1 MKSANETGT
10 ITSAGAIHQT
20 RVRTA
25 SAFHAVVAR
34 TPSTKKNRYSAIERQ
49 MGLPPVGTTSYAAAT
64 DSAAA
69 DTSTAHVGHA
79 RVARAITT

>member
-1 MKSANETGT
+1 MNRANETGT
-10 ITSAGAIHQT
+10 ITSAGTIHQG
-20 RVRTA
+20 RLRAA
-25 SAFHAVVAR
+25 SAFHRVVAR

-64 DSAAA
+64 DRAAA
-69 DTSTAHVGHA
+69 GTSTAHVGHA